1 MNSACFL
8 SDLTLGIIKYKE
20 SGLLHKLDLH
30 VNPNPPSLSTLLLLY
45 NNKDYVLPKKKKKK
59 NDTINQGISGR

>member
-20 SGLLHKLDLH
+20 SGLHKLDLH
-30 VNPNPPSLSTLLLLY
+30 VNPNPPSSSTLLLLY
-45 NNKDYVLPKKKKKK
+45 NNKDCVLLKKKKSH
-59 NDTINQGISGR
+59 D